1 MSNKVFQALCHIL
14 DAVWILF
21 PVWFF
26 VYKQSAAEMTY
37 RQGDDI
43 STLKE
48 NAMLGL
54 IVAQERT
61 QARDGKGMIL
71 PLQ

>member
-1 MSNKVFQALCHIL
+1 M
-14 DAVWILF
+14 
-21 PVWFF
+21 
-26 VYKQSAAEMTY
+26 YKQSAAEMTC

-48 NAMLGL
+48 DEMLGL